1 MPNYC
6 TQGLLY
12 WHGLHNACLL
22 TLLNCQCCVSWT
34 RSLCSLC
41 GKLPPP
47 LEWSGIANYTDWVI
61 GLKSGLNVDIQNQIK
76 VEWLIAHLNAN
87 ASVLHEKY
95 ALMIMSEC
103 VGNLT
108 LCITRRQFIIL
119 SSRYATMIC
128 DTSSGV
134 WVPYQIV
141 CLHTVVTL
149 N

>member
-1 MPNYC
+1 MLVEQGHSAVCVVNY
-6 TQGLLY
+6 
-12 WHGLHNACLL
+12 HPH
-22 TLLNCQCCVSWT
+22 
-34 RSLCSLC
+34 
-41 GKLPPP
+41 
-47 LEWSGIANYTDWVI
+47 WSEVELQITDRVI

-76 VEWLIAHLNAN
+76 VEWLITHLNAK

-95 ALMIMSEC
+95 ALMIRSEC

-108 LCITRRQFIIL
+108 LCITHRQFIIL
-119 SSRYATMIC
+119 SSRYATMIR

>member
-1 MPNYC
+1 MFGL
-6 TQGLLY
+6 TQQ
-12 WHGLHNACLL
+12 CQ
-22 TLLNCQCCVSWT
+22 LNEVTAVCVV
-34 RSLCSLC
+34 
-41 GKLPPP
+41 KLSYHHH
-47 LEWSGIANYTDWVI
+47 WSEVESQITVWVI

-76 VEWLIAHLNAN
+76 VEWLIAHLNAK

-103 VGNLT
+103 IGNLT
-108 LCITRRQFIIL
+108 LCITGCQFIIL
-119 SSRYATMIC
+119 SSRHATVIC

-134 WVPYQIV
+134 WVSYQIV